1 MRLLVVALLLCVTD
15 TFADS
20 IALQQWRS
28 MQVRR
33 NVRREPGMSG
43 RIIGGYEA
51 NIADLPFQLSVRR
64 INYHIC
70 GASVVDS
77 SFAITAAHCMTP
89 KPDPEFI
96 TLQGGATNRT
106 DDIAGVIFQTEEIIV
121 HPAYNPSTYHNDVAL
136 IRIVGTFEGYE
147 NVYPIALETVPI
159 TSNSLNPVYCT
170 VSGWGLTD
178 MYNGKLPEM
187 LRAVRIP
194 LIPYTDCRR
203 KWSPLAVTTS
213 MICAGEPRRDTCN
226 GDSGGP
232 LVCNDKLY
240 GLVSWGANQ
249 CGGTYPGV
257 YTSITSKD
265 VANFIAQYIPV

>member
-1 MRLLVVALLLCVTD
+1 MRLLVAALLLCVTG
-15 TFADS
+15 TSADS
-20 IALQQWRS
+20 IELQAWRS

-33 NVRREPGMSG
+33 NVRKEPGMSG
-43 RIIGGYEA
+43 RIIGGYET
-51 NIADLPFQLSVRR
+51 NIADQPFQLSVRR
-64 INYHIC
+64 FNYHIC
-70 GASVVDS
+70 GASVVDP
-77 SFAITAAHCMTP
+77 SFAITAAHCVSP

-96 TLQGGATNRT
+96 TLQGGSTNRT
-106 DDIAGVIFQTEEIIV
+106 DDKVIFRTEEIIV
-121 HPAYNPSTYHNDVAL
+121 HPTYNPHTYNNDVAL
-136 IRIVGTFEGYE
+136 IRIIGSFEGYE
-147 NVYPIALETVPI
+147 NVFPIALETVPI
-159 TSNSLNPVYCT
+159 TSYSTPVYCT
-170 VSGWGLTD
+170 VSGWGQTE
-178 MYNGKLPEM
+178 MFNGKLPEM

-194 LIPYTDCRR
+194 LIPYTECRR

-265 VANFIAQYIPV
+265 VASFIEQYIYI